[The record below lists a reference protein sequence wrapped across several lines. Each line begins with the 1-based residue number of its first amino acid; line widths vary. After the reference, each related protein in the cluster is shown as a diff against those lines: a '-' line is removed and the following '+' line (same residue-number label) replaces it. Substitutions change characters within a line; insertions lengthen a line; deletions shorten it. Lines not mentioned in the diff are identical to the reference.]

1 MELFKNGYVVAKLNV
16 NDKAYDAWPLADLPN
31 DKIAEALTDWADN
44 EWFCK
49 YDMQHIVP
57 DLDYA
62 RIYLNYCKSIK
73 LPVKMLLFES
83 LDSTITINDEVRI
96 EEFIGFD
103 CIATVY
109 YSYLQ
114 SGKKEFKADL
124 LSKNI
129 CLNKNGLANSM
140 EDVLEFIKIRR
151 EVIASGVNLEDFWKE
166 IPVKISVVET

>member
-1 MELFKNGYVVAKLNV
+1 
-16 NDKAYDAWPLADLPN
+16 
-31 DKIAEALTDWADN
+31 
-44 EWFCK
+44 
-49 YDMQHIVP
+49 MQHIVP

-103 CIATVY
+103 CIASVY

-129 CLNKNGLANSM
+129 CLNKNGLANSL

-151 EVIASGVNLEDFWKE
+151 KVIASGVNLEDFWKE

>member
-31 DKIAEALTDWADN
+31 DKTAEALTDRADN

-83 LDSTITINDEVRI
+83 LDSTITLTMKCVLRNLW
-96 EEFIGFD
+96 GL
-103 CIATVY
+103 IA
-109 YSYLQ
+109 LQ
-114 SGKKEFKADL
+114 LSIILICNLKKMSLK
-124 LSKNI
+124 
-129 CLNKNGLANSM
+129 
-140 EDVLEFIKIRR
+140 
-151 EVIASGVNLEDFWKE
+151 
-166 IPVKISVVET
+166 